1 MAPVGEPARPAHRG
15 TRLDRVTGRYL
26 NIEDEQQRP
35 RTVFPLAP
43 EHRLDLFAWRAR
55 LPWLAPV
62 VDAEYGSSTFTRAD
76 RAATYEVLVSTTG
89 HAGAGNPIALLEPD
103 PQY

>member
-1 MAPVGEPARPAHRG
+1 MS
-15 TRLDRVTGRYL
+15 
-26 NIEDEQQRP
+26 IEDERQRP

-76 RAATYEVLVSTTG
+76 RVASYEVRVSTTG
-89 HAGAGNPIALLEPD
+89 LLVREIPSGGSTGRSHVGR
-103 PQY
+103 PQGRQPRARFL